1 MIFLIYKSNDKSGN
15 DYFYPNSEASKNC
28 NSNKEIYTNKKNI
41 IFIIIILLYILSN
54 NIDLEYL
61 TNYLTISK
69 TKNYNYYTKYFKNNS
84 YIINNKTIT
93 KNIGL
98 INEIVYL
105 YNIRKQINIFK
116 ETNYENINF
125 KKFEKINHPKIS
137 LIITLYNQEK
147 FILKIYSCILNQSL
161 TDIEI
166 IFIDDK
172 SIDKSS
178 ILIEKI
184 MQFDKRITFIR
195 NKINKGQFYSR
206 NQAVL
211 LSKGKYV
218 QIVDPDDFL
227 LNDILIKSFKA
238 ARKFKLDITQFYHI
252 MGNFSLNHLYILNK
266 NSKPI
271 QKPKTQTIFFSNPTR
286 YLWDKLIKKQIFV
299 KSIYFMHEKYRNERF
314 IIHNDETACFG
325 IFKTANSYG
334 QIDDVGYFYN
344 RNISNS
350 TTTKNFLPEN
360 LNGRFHCIFTIMKYY
375 YEQSSNNYYEKVNGG
390 YKFFTYRI
398 LRKYEDKIIY
408 LTNGFD
414 FIIDVINI
422 YLKSKYYDER
432 QKILLKNFKSKIKRQ
447 KLKFIKHSK

>member
-172 SIDKSS
+172 SIDKSY